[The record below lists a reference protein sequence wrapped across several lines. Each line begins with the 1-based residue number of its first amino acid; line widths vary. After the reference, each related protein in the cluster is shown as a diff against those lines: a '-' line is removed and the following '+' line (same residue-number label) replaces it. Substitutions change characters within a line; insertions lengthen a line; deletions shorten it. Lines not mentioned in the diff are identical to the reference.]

1 MLVQM
6 ENFNGVFIATTN
18 LMSGLDQASLRR
30 FDMKLEFGYLKP
42 KQAWSLFV
50 DECSSLGIDL
60 GDEDELKEKVRS
72 LKQLT
77 PGDFAAVRRQNRFRP
92 VKRAEI
98 FLDRLLE
105 EISVKEGNGEV
116 KMGFLA

>member
-6 ENFNGVFIATTN
+6 ENFDGVFIATTN

-42 KQAWSLFV
+42 KQAWKLFAEECKSLDIV
-50 DECSSLGIDL
+50 IKDNGQVKNRVKSLT
-60 GDEDELKEKVRS
+60 
-72 LKQLT
+72 QLA

-92 VKRAEI
+92 VKSVDM
-98 FLDRLLE
+98 FLERLE
-105 EISVKEGNGEV
+105 EELSVKEGSEDV
-116 KMGFLA
+116 KMGFL